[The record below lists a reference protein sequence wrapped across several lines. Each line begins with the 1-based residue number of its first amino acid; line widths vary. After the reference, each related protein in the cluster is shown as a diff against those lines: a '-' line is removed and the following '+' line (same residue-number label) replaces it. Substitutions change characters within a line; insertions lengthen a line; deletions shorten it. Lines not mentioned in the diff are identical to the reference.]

1 VLYNEQSGPIGDCC
15 TGFPGKPSFLRFNPN
30 QSAPLFTM
38 QFLFP
43 AFLSALAV
51 LAVPIIIHLFYFR
64 RFKRVYFTNVRF
76 LKEVKEET
84 SNRQKLRNLLVLL
97 MRCLAIAAMVL
108 AFAQPFIPL
117 GSDVKKGERAVA
129 VYIDNSFSMNALS
142 KDAPLLELAKQRARD
157 IISAYGVT
165 DRFQVLTNDFEGRDQ
180 RLVSKEDAL
189 SRIEEIRSS
198 PASRDLSKVLI
209 RQQQC
214 LNTGKQENRIAF
226 LVSDFQSNIS
236 DVRNFRDSL
245 LEVNLVPMRA
255 VQERN
260 VSIDSAWFE
269 SPVQILNQ
277 PANLIV
283 KISNRSDDRAEDI
296 RLSLRH
302 DGQTKPVGAVSIAAR
317 GSLLDTVSFT
327 ILHPGWHEARLSL
340 TDYPVQFDDDYF
352 LTFYVAERIN
362 VLAVNGSQANTYLG
376 NAFLGAKYFQL
387 DQSDARAL
395 DYSKFANYQLIVLNE
410 LPAVS
415 SGLATELKTFCQ
427 NGGNVLVFPAQ
438 TAELNSYNTLLQNFN
453 AGNLGAYEP
462 TARQASQINTEEFVF
477 RDVFLNKSAN
487 LRLPA
492 TQGNF
497 KIAPSRG
504 EQILTYRDGS
514 AYLAK
519 FSEGEGALYLCAA
532 PLNEQQ
538 NDLVRNGEI
547 FVPMLFKMA
556 IAGTKGRQ
564 IAYSIGKD
572 EVLEAKHQV
581 SAGGETTYKLRRI
594 AEAPGDQ
601 SGNAQAAA
609 TTGEFIPEQRIFGAK
624 VLLTPGTQVRDA
636 GWYQLQ
642 LKSDSTLAEFAFNY
656 DRKESDLRFF
666 TDEALAEG
674 LPANMKVLS
683 ANVEANFSQ
692 VVDEQERGI
701 VLWRWCIVF
710 ALLFLALE
718 VMFLRLWKV

>member
-1 VLYNEQSGPIGDCC
+1 
-15 TGFPGKPSFLRFNPN
+15 
-30 QSAPLFTM
+30 M

-43 AFLSALAV
+43 AFLSAIAV
-51 LAVPIIIHLFYFR
+51 ISVPIIIHLFYFR

-117 GSDVKKGERAVA
+117 SSDVKKGERAVS
-129 VYIDNSFSMNALS
+129 VFVDNSFSMNALS
-142 KDAPLLELAKQRARD
+142 QDAPLLELAKQRARD
-157 IISAYGVT
+157 IVSAYGVT
-165 DRFQVLTNDFEGRDQ
+165 DRFQILTNDFEGRDQ

-189 SRIEEIRSS
+189 SRIEEIRTS

-214 LNTGKQENRIAF
+214 LNTGKQENKTAF
-226 LVSDFQSNIS
+226 VVSDFQTNVA
-236 DVRNFRDSL
+236 DVTSFRDSL
-245 LEVNLVPMRA
+245 IDVKLVPMRA

-260 VSIDSAWFE
+260 VSVDSAWFE
-269 SPVQILNQ
+269 NPVQILNQ
-277 PANLIV
+277 PANLFV
-283 KISNRSDDRAEDI
+283 KLSNRSDEEATDI

-302 DGQTKPVGAVSIAAR
+302 DGQTKPVGAVSIPAR
-317 GSLLDTVSFT
+317 GTRLDTVSFT
-327 ILHPGWHEARLSL
+327 ILHSGWHEAKLSL

-362 VLAVNGSQANTYLG
+362 VLAVNGSGQNKFLD
-376 NAFLGAKYFQL
+376 NAFLGAKYFRL
-387 DQSDARAL
+387 DNADARSL
-395 DYSKFANYQLIVLNE
+395 DYSKFADYQLIVLNE
-410 LPAVS
+410 LPSVS
-415 SGLATELKTFCQ
+415 SGLANELKTFCQ
-427 NGGNVLVFPAQ
+427 NGGNVLAFPSQ
-438 TAELNSYNTLLQNFN
+438 SAELSSYDAFLQNFA
-453 AGNLGAYEP
+453 AGNLGAFEP
-462 TARQASQINTEEFVF
+462 TPRQASQINTEEYAF

-487 LRLPA
+487 LRLPN

-497 KIAPSRG
+497 KLAPARG

-514 AYLAK
+514 AFLAK
-519 FSEGEGALYLCAA
+519 FSQGEGALYFCAA
-532 PLNEQQ
+532 PLNEQIS
-538 NDLVRNGEI
+538 DLVRNGEI

-564 IAYSIGKD
+564 IAYTIGKD
-572 EVLEAKHQV
+572 EVLEAKHKV
-581 SAGGETTYKLRRI
+581 SASGETNYKLRQTVDGARST
-594 AEAPGDQ
+594 ADGAANREPSTNNRAP
-601 SGNAQAAA
+601 S
-609 TTGEFIPEQRIFGAK
+609 TEFIPEQRIFGSK

-636 GWYQLQ
+636 GWYQLHLQ
-642 LKSDSTLAEFAFNY
+642 GDSTLAEFAFNY
-656 DRKESDLRFF
+656 DRKESDLTFK

-674 LPANMKVLS
+674 LPANMKVL
-683 ANVEANFSQ
+683 ATNAEANFSQ

-701 VLWRWCIVF
+701 VLWRWCVVF

-718 VMFLRLWKV
+718 VLFLRLWKV

>member
-1 VLYNEQSGPIGDCC
+1 V
-15 TGFPGKPSFLRFNPN
+15 
-30 QSAPLFTM
+30 

-43 AFLSALAV
+43 AFLSAIAV
-51 LAVPIIIHLFYFR
+51 ISIPIIIHLFYFR

-117 GSDVKKGERAVA
+117 SSDVKKGERAVS
-129 VYIDNSFSMNALS
+129 VFVDNSFSMNALS
-142 KDAPLLELAKQRARD
+142 QDAPLLELAKQRARD
-157 IISAYGVT
+157 IVSAYGVT
-165 DRFQVLTNDFEGRDQ
+165 DRFQILTNDFEGRDQ

-189 SRIEEIRSS
+189 SRIEEIRTS

-214 LNTGKQENRIAF
+214 LNTGKQENKTAF
-226 LVSDFQSNIS
+226 VVSDFQANVA
-236 DVRNFRDSL
+236 DVTSFRDSL
-245 LEVNLVPMRA
+245 IDVKLVPMRA

-260 VSIDSAWFE
+260 VSVDSAWFE
-269 SPVQILNQ
+269 NPVQILNQ
-277 PANLIV
+277 PANLFV
-283 KISNRSDDRAEDI
+283 KLSNRSDEEATDI

-302 DGQTKPVGAVSIAAR
+302 DGQTKPVGAVSIPAR
-317 GSLLDTVSFT
+317 GTRLDTVSFT
-327 ILHPGWHEARLSL
+327 ILHSGWHEAKLSL

-362 VLAVNGSQANTYLG
+362 VLAVNGSGQNKFLD
-376 NAFLGAKYFQL
+376 NAFLGAKYFRL
-387 DQSDARAL
+387 DNADARSL
-395 DYSKFANYQLIVLNE
+395 DYSKFADYQLIVLNE
-410 LPAVS
+410 LPSVS
-415 SGLATELKTFCQ
+415 SGLANELKTFCQ
-427 NGGNVLVFPAQ
+427 NGGNVLAFPSQ
-438 TAELNSYNTLLQNFN
+438 SAELSSYDAFLQNFA

-462 TARQASQINTEEFVF
+462 TPRQASQINTEEYVF

-487 LRLPA
+487 LRLPN

-497 KIAPSRG
+497 KLAPARG

-514 AYLAK
+514 AFLAK
-519 FSEGEGALYLCAA
+519 FSQGEGALYFCAA
-532 PLNEQQ
+532 PINEQIS
-538 NDLVRNGEI
+538 DLVRNGEI

-564 IAYSIGKD
+564 IAYTIGKD
-572 EVLEAKHQV
+572 EVLEAKHKV
-581 SAGGETTYKLRRI
+581 SASGETNYKLRQTVDGARST
-594 AEAPGDQ
+594 ADGAANREPSTNNRAP
-601 SGNAQAAA
+601 S
-609 TTGEFIPEQRIFGAK
+609 TEFIPEQRIFGSK

-636 GWYQLQ
+636 GWYQLHLQ
-642 LKSDSTLAEFAFNY
+642 GDSTLAEFAFNY
-656 DRKESDLRFF
+656 DRKESDLTFK

-674 LPANMKVLS
+674 LPANMKVL
-683 ANVEANFSQ
+683 ATNAEANFSQ

-701 VLWRWCIVF
+701 VLWRWCVVF

-718 VMFLRLWKV
+718 VLFLRLWKV